1 MDILQSVAIEIS
13 LWETFAGARGANA
26 TVFLATVVAVWIAAR
41 FSSVMIEKNAN
52 VLARVICT
60 AFAVSVF
67 LLGLNLSG
75 WINGTYEGH
84 AGALAALDMANGD
97 LDIGAGSLQFI
108 ENTKSGNILSSLG
121 GWVFYLSG
129 LLIAVLPLWISNDK

>member
-26 TVFLATVVAVWIAAR
+26 TVFL
-41 FSSVMIEKNAN
+41 
-52 VLARVICT
+52 
-60 AFAVSVF
+60 
-67 LLGLNLSG
+67 LGLNLSG
-75 WINGTYEGH
+75 WIIGTYEGH

-108 ENTKSGNILSSLG
+108 ENTKSGNMLASLG
-121 GWVFYLSG
+121 GWMFYLSG
-129 LLIAVLPLWISNDK
+129 LLIAVLPLWISNDN

>member
-1 MDILQSVAIEIS
+1 MDLFTSVSYEIE
-13 LWETFAGARGANA
+13 LWNLFANGRGANA
-26 TVFLATVVAVWIAAR
+26 TLFLATVIAVWVAAR
-41 FSSVMIEKNAN
+41 FSSVMIDKGAN
-52 VLARVICT
+52 TVAKLIGT

-108 ENTKSGNILSSLG
+108 ENTKSGNMLSSLG
-121 GWVFYLSG
+121 GWMFYLSG
-129 LLIAVLPLWISNDK
+129 LLIAVLPLWISNDN